1 MSAIPIKR
9 GAVTDRPWG
18 RLLAEL
24 ATDRVTG
31 ELVVV
36 ADGKRHAIGFEA
48 GKVTSAASPA
58 AADSIARIALTS
70 HLISSSQ
77 VTEIVRRIAASPGRD
92 ELDLVAEVA
101 RLSPEHRALLR
112 RRLVVQ
118 RAARTFAVERGTYEL
133 HERSGQDAAHPEAI
147 DVRCIVYLGA
157 RMHVSEPRLTNEL
170 RALGARFV
178 LRLDATGE
186 LARFELTPAEQ
197 PILDALRSGATI
209 AELEATHRDLD
220 PRVIAAVIYALA
232 TTDACSA
239 TGARRVETE
248 PAVARTVTP
257 TSLVNA
263 RVSTK
268 DLPQPAVP
276 RTITPPPAVPRTF
289 TPPPAVPRTFTPPPA
304 VPRTITSQP
313 AVSRTMTP
321 PLLPRTATDNVL
333 LTRTPTKDRTPEW
346 REGREAF
353 QRGEMAVRRD
363 QIVDAVAEFARA
375 VELQPQ
381 NADYLAT
388 LAWARFCAA
397 KDKAAIAAET
407 RKTIDGAIKSVEEA
421 ITPWLCLGRVERML
435 GRDAEALTCFYKV
448 LELQPH
454 NTIAGSEV
462 RVLEARL
469 RR

>member
-1 MSAIPIKR
+1 VP
-9 GAVTDRPWG
+9 
-18 RLLAEL
+18 
-24 ATDRVTG
+24 
-31 ELVVV
+31 
-36 ADGKRHAIGFEA
+36 
-48 GKVTSAASPA
+48 
-58 AADSIARIALTS
+58 
-70 HLISSSQ
+70 
-77 VTEIVRRIAASPGRD
+77 
-92 ELDLVAEVA
+92 
-101 RLSPEHRALLR
+101 
-112 RRLVVQ
+112 
-118 RAARTFAVERGTYEL
+118 RT
-133 HERSGQDAAHPEAI
+133 I
-147 DVRCIVYLGA
+147 
-157 RMHVSEPRLTNEL
+157 
-170 RALGARFV
+170 
-178 LRLDATGE
+178 
-186 LARFELTPAEQ
+186 TP
-197 PILDALRSGATI
+197 P
-209 AELEATHRDLD
+209 
-220 PRVIAAVIYALA
+220 
-232 TTDACSA
+232 
-239 TGARRVETE
+239 
-248 PAVARTVTP
+248 
-257 TSLVNA
+257 
-263 RVSTK
+263 
-268 DLPQPAVP
+268 PAVP

-321 PLLPRTATDNVL
+321 PLLPRTATDNAL